1 MREDS
6 RAIGKAQAIHQ
17 PSQSNSQTQVTASIC
32 DKMVP
37 PAAQSIL
44 GRCEY
49 YYRPLHNE
57 YVEKTGVSS
66 WEIIKN
72 WAQMWN
78 PFDDDDIHRRLIL
91 KRDKL
96 IRLESSDDDWSRH
109 ASFMIRHIGCGHKP
123 PDYYVSYGYYY
134 CSTYGEKLAPR
145 LSPAG
150 KKWLATARMH
160 LQGNMEMGLDQN
172 MIGNSITIPS
182 RRYPNRSVSLTFA
195 RFQLEIS
202 KESFKVFAFKTHVPA
217 YLDAGLADLSSFD
230 LLAIGGQPNIEEW
243 FDKATW
249 EQAIDSGTEVSKNK
263 VKGAADTISDAV
275 ESALKGLINH
285 LSF

>member
-96 IRLESSDDDWSRH
+96 IRPESSDDDWSRH
-109 ASFMIRHIGCGHKP
+109 ASFMIRHIGCRHKP

-134 CSTYGEKLAPR
+134 CSTYGEKLNPR
-145 LSPAG
+145 LSPQG
-150 KKWLATARMH
+150 QDWLRKARKS
-160 LQGNMEMGLDQN
+160 LQENLEDGLADNMRGDEIEFQ
-172 MIGNSITIPS
+172 SKS
-182 RRYPNRSVSLTFA
+182 YPNRTSSMKVPRLELEVAPKTFKTFA
-195 RFQLEIS
+195 FN
-202 KESFKVFAFKTHVPA
+202 THVPA
-217 YLDAGLADLSSFD
+217 YLDAGLAELPISDLVK
-230 LLAIGGQPNIEEW
+230 IGGQPNIEEW
-243 FDKATW
+243 LDKDTW
-249 EQAIDSGTEVSKNK
+249 KQALESGNQVLGDKYNEGRQAIE
-263 VKGAADTISDAV
+263 DAI
-275 ESALKGLINH
+275 ESLMRH
-285 LSF
+285 LRW